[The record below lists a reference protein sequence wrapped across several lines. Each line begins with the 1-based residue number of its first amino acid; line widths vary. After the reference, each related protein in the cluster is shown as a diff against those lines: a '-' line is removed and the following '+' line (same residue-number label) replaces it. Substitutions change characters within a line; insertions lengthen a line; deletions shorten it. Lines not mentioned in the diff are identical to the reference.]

1 MTTHEY
7 RQPTHREDLERTL
20 VGGIAC
26 FIGED
31 PAKAKAIADGIK
43 TLLDGLAPAMPQPA
57 SIAALPV
64 IDPGHDSLYEGT
76 KRVHA
81 KPMNRGDYNV
91 YRGWEVPADEDPA
104 DEGYLVENVDGGKP
118 NDSRH
123 AGYISWSPKDI
134 FERSYKEV
142 KTVPGLAPHQQRVVD
157 EHAECLERLR
167 KLRAFIGDA
176 KGPFRQLDDA
186 ERHRLMRQEDVM
198 TELATVLAERV
209 AAFQPAPV
217 GDDFPLG
224 KACDLSG
231 DTACE
236 ACQ

>member
-1 MTTHEY
+1 MTT
-7 RQPTHREDLERTL
+7 T
-20 VGGIAC
+20 
-26 FIGED
+26 
-31 PAKAKAIADGIK
+31 
-43 TLLDGLAPAMPQPA
+43 
-57 SIAALPV
+57 
-64 IDPGHDSLYEGT
+64 LYEGT

-91 YRGWEVPADEDPA
+91 YRGWEVPADENPS
-104 DEGYLVENVDGGKP
+104 DEGYLVEYVDGGRG

-123 AGYISWSPKDI
+123 AGYISWSPKDV

-142 KTVPGLAPHQQRVVD
+142 KTVPGLAQHQQRVVG

-176 KGPFRQLDDA
+176 KGPFRNLDRA
-186 ERHRLMRQEDVM
+186 ECKRLLRQEEVM
-198 TELATVLAERV
+198 TDLAMVLAERIAAFMPV
-209 AAFQPAPV
+209 AAAA
-217 GDDFPLG
+217 DFPLG